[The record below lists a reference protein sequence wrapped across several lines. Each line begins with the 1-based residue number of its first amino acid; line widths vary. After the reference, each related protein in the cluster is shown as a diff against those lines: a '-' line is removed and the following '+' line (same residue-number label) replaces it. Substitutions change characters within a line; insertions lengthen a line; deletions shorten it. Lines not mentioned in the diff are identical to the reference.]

1 VSLES
6 IGWLRQI
13 MIYLPIFADKT
24 SKHVRHVV
32 CLSDGMACSCNGP
45 IAHLAHCVV
54 PLI

>member
-1 VSLES
+1 
-6 IGWLRQI
+6 

-24 SKHVRHVV
+24 SKHVCHVV